1 MSRDDA
7 PNDAKLPEKVGVV
20 VLDDHLDVYLPGGG
34 EGMVGGRGVARP
46 QGHQR
51 VSDPRGLGHVAGGL
65 GRLVSP
71 HED

>member
-51 VSDPRGLGHVAGGL
+51 VS
-65 GRLVSP
+65 
-71 HED
+71 